1 MSLQKIHLRKLLQI
15 ICASEAK
22 RVSLLREDIRNDIHR
37 EISEDEGGGN
47 FHVPFWADAKGHVAG
62 RLDLITQTK
71 FRIEKNPRRG
81 RLYPRLQD
89 GFLLWWNEKRRWKN
103 EPFEQVLDSIKALYP
118 VPELD
123 SVVKIDNTLAF
134 KVGDRSERV
143 IYPYFSEEPSLP
155 DEGARVGLWLL
166 GEALR
171 PHKIENIRIFD
182 VLRSKSFSTVDVPI
196 RGDEQNIFLSR
207 YAEAIKQWE
216 KLKDDYK

>member
-15 ICASEAK
+15 MYAPDKK
-22 RVSLLREDIRNDIHR
+22 RVSLLREDIRNDINR
-37 EISEDEGGGN
+37 EISDDEGGGN
-47 FHVPFWADAKGHVAG
+47 FHVPFWADAKAHVAG
-62 RLDLITQTK
+62 RSDLINQTQ
-71 FRIEKNPRRG
+71 FRIKKNPRRG

-89 GFLLWWNEKRRWKN
+89 GFLIWWNEKRRWKN
-103 EPFEQVLDSIKALYP
+103 EPFEQVLSSIKAQYP

-123 SVVKIDNTLAF
+123 SVVKVDNTLAF

-171 PHKIENIRIFD
+171 PHRIENIRVLD

-196 RGDEQNIFLSR
+196 LGDEQRIFLSL
-207 YAEAIKQWE
+207 YSGVIKQWE
-216 KLKDDYK
+216 KLKEEY